1 MGDFTLIHAL
11 QKLYPA
17 YKEKVLHGRYITM
30 SHLKSCSFYNNAL
43 FNREVAG
50 FSVQNNPIELVR
62 VGSGPVRILLW
73 SQMHGNEST
82 TTKAM
87 ADVFNFLAHS
97 TPLSQSILSGCT
109 LFVIP
114 ILNPDGA
121 CAYMREN
128 ALGVDLNR
136 DIKNCSQPESMVLRQ
151 VFHKVQP
158 HVCCNLHDQRSIY
171 GVGVTPKSAALSFL
185 APLQDEKATLTKN
198 RRKAM
203 ELIVAMNELL
213 QSIIP
218 GHVARYN
225 DVFNIHCAGDFF
237 QAQQVPT
244 ILFEA
249 GHFQQDYNRE
259 VTREYVFYALMQCL
273 HVLARNVADTY
284 KYENYFAIPEN
295 NCTFFDVLIKQIPIH
310 LFQPSMEGG
319 DYIDMGI
326 QYREELN
333 NNKVMF
339 FPFLEKKGD
348 LEGYYGHQLFDYKK
362 DINKILRHK
371 WLLKCIFPPLMN

>member
-1 MGDFTLIHAL
+1 MLFT
-11 QKLYPA
+11 
-17 YKEKVLHGRYITM
+17 
-30 SHLKSCSFYNNAL
+30 
-43 FNREVAG
+43 REVAG
-50 FSVQNNPIELVR
+50 FSVQNNPIEVVK
-62 VGSGPVRILLW
+62 VGSGPMRVLLW

-97 TPLSQSILSGCT
+97 TPLSQLILSGCT

-121 CAYMREN
+121 YAYIREN

-136 DIKNCSQPESMVLRQ
+136 DIKNCSQPESMVLRE
-151 VFHKVQP
+151 VFHKLQP

-198 RRKAM
+198 RREAM
-203 ELIVAMNELL
+203 QIIVAMNELL

-218 GHVARYN
+218 GHVGRYN
-225 DVFNIHCAGDFF
+225 DIFNINCAGDFF

-259 VTREYVFYALMQCL
+259 LSREYLFYALMQCL
-273 HVLARNVADTY
+273 HVLALDAGNTY
-284 KYENYFAIPEN
+284 RYKDYFAIPEN
-295 NCTFFDVLIKQIPIH
+295 NRTFFDVLIKQVPRY
-310 LFQPSMEGG
+310 LFQPGSEA
-319 DYIDMGI
+319 DDTIDMGI
-326 QYREELN
+326 QYREELK
-333 NNKVMF
+333 NNKVVF

-371 WLLKCIFPPLMN
+371 WLLKYIFPPLMN